1 MKRLNAKTKVQTSS
15 VLDILFADDVCLGA
29 DTAEKLQEAIT
40 RLNDSCN
47 RFGLKVNYNKT
58 EVMRQTLRN
67 ADQERRLP
75 LNIRVELNQVFR
87 FKYLGSTI
95 SCDTKI
101 DAEMSTRIAR
111 AAMTFGKL
119 TLKVFRSHDL
129 SAATKIK
136 VYSAVIVNI
145 LIYGIETWC
154 LYRRHIKK
162 LDQFAV

>member
-1 MKRLNAKTKVQTSS
+1 MH
-15 VLDILFADDVCLGA
+15 
-29 DTAEKLQEAIT
+29 
-40 RLNDSCN
+40 
-47 RFGLKVNYNKT
+47 
-58 EVMRQTLRN
+58 QTLRN

-75 LNIRVELNQVFR
+75 LTIRVEGHQLNQVSR

-101 DAEMSTRIAR
+101 DAEVSTRIAQ

-129 SAATKIK
+129 STATKIK
-136 VYSAVIVNI
+136 VYSAVIVPI
-145 LIYGIETWC
+145 FIYGIETWC

-162 LDQFAV
+162 LDQIYLRCLRSILNIK